1 MEEKGTAF
9 VRSNV
14 ELLGV
19 HFDKSL
25 PVRLLWDF
33 CFFTYFLL
41 ISRFRFANNRLA
53 QSIAAPICSTAN
65 SQIPISNFYSYLSA
79 TTGSTDE
86 ALRAGMKQDSP
97 EVATSSRITP
107 KRTIASSE
115 PS

>member
-41 ISRFRFANNRLA
+41 IFSISFRQ
-53 QSIAAPICSTAN
+53 QSARSIHR
-65 SQIPISNFYSYLSA
+65 
-79 TTGSTDE
+79 GSH
-86 ALRAGMKQDSP
+86 LFNG
-97 EVATSSRITP
+97 
-107 KRTIASSE
+107 
-115 PS
+115 